1 MFPHFLCGPVFHHI
15 IVMCMLNCH
24 VHVKLLQFI
33 VMCMLKQ
40 LLIKKDKNKTTYYI
54 RYLFTPRVITELT
67 AKLSHL
73 IILVCCQIKYRYW
86 PTVCYGMHFFHGT
99 VGTIMVLLN
108 FCALW

>member
-1 MFPHFLCGPVFHHI
+1 MFPHFLCGPVFRHMSLH
-15 IVMCMLNCH
+15 
-24 VHVKLLQFI
+24 FI

-73 IILVCCQIKYRYW
+73 IILVLSNKMQVLANCLLWYA
-86 PTVCYGMHFFHGT
+86 FFHFPK
-99 VGTIMVLLN
+99 IWLYIS
-108 FCALW
+108 